1 MKLPETIRAAF
12 VIARRDFTATVLSKT
27 FLLFLLGPLFP
38 IALGFAFGGI
48 GAQVDRN
55 AHPPAVVVIASA
67 DEYGLL
73 EAARKRLSPLADERP
88 LVELRR
94 VDPQPDIAA
103 QRERLLT
110 SEQRPAL
117 GVLDGGLAAPHF
129 TGAVSADSRTVRHI
143 SLFVEEARRIRSQA
157 DVPGPP
163 VEVTLTRTSSGAVA
177 FAREITARLGQTIL
191 FVLTILLAGM
201 LLSQLIEE
209 KSSKVIE
216 VLAAAVPV
224 DAIFLGKLF
233 AMLGMSL
240 VGITVW
246 TSAGALAIAI
256 WTEGGLGAIPPPAV
270 GWTAFFLLVLV
281 YFSTSYL
288 LIGATFLGIGAQAS
302 TVREVQTLSM
312 PVTMAQVVLFGFAS
326 LGVGKPMSAEAIGA
340 AVFPLSSP
348 FAMIG
353 RAAEQG
359 ALWPHL
365 LALAWQALWV
375 ALILKFAAAIF
386 RKSVLKS
393 GQSRPRRLRRAVT
406 GLLRALGQGSRARQ

>member
-12 VIARRDFTATVLSKT
+12 VIARRDFSATVLSKT

-48 GAQVDRN
+48 GAQVERN
-55 AHPPAVVVIASA
+55 AKPPAVVVVASA
-67 DEYGLL
+67 EDYSLL
-73 EAARKRLSPLADERP
+73 QAARKRLSPAAGEIP

-94 VDPQPDIAA
+94 VDPGPELAV
-103 QRERLLT
+103 QRDRLLN
-110 SEQRPAL
+110 SEERPAL
-117 GVLDGGLAAPHF
+117 GVLDGGLEAPHF
-129 TGAVSADSRTVRHI
+129 TGAVTADGRTVKQI
-143 SLFVEEARRIRSQA
+143 GLFVEEARRIRVEQPVA
-157 DVPGPP
+157 GPALK
-163 VEVTLTRTSSGAVA
+163 VTLTKTSSGAVA
-177 FAREITARLGQTIL
+177 FAREITARIGQTIL

-246 TSAGALAIAI
+246 AAAGAAAIAI
-256 WTEGGLGAIPPPAV
+256 WTEGGLGGLPPPAV
-270 GWTAFFLLVLV
+270 GWTAFLILVLV
-281 YFSTSYL
+281 YFSMSYL

-365 LALAWQALWV
+365 LAFLWQALWV

-386 RKSVLKS
+386 RRSVLKS
-393 GQSRPRRLRRAVT
+393 GPSRRWPWQRRKQVV
-406 GLLRALGQGSRARQ
+406 